1 MSVYTEKKMP
11 DIRKKY
17 RATRF
22 ACYIGYI
29 TQAAVVNLAPLLF
42 VIFSEKYG
50 VSYEMLAR
58 IVLINFIIQIGADI
72 ISIRLSRRFSL
83 RTLSITAHTFC
94 TAGFLLFAFL
104 PEVFGYMGVLLSTT
118 IYSFGGGMIEVVVN
132 PVIDSC
138 DEEIGGEKS
147 PAAIAILH
155 SFYCWG
161 HIVVVAVSTLFLHF
175 FGNDAWHILPLIW
188 SVVPLANIFIFSA
201 VKMPGGSA
209 SGGGLS
215 LKKLFS
221 MKLFLL
227 AAILMISGGAAEQAV
242 AQWSSMFAE
251 KGLGISKTLG
261 DLLGPMCFALCM
273 AIVRI
278 AAGLLG
284 KRIDVKK
291 LLLASSALCIISY
304 CMMVFVKN
312 PVISLLGCSV
322 SGLAVAFMWP
332 GVLSLTSR
340 EIPHGGASMF
350 GALAFFGD
358 VGCSI
363 GPWIAGFVCDGAK
376 LNSASLEKTFPFFS
390 MLDGDQIGLKCG
402 IFAAIIFPVIMLV
415 TLLFFKKKKDN

>member
-1 MSVYTEKKMP
+1 M
-11 DIRKKY
+11 
-17 RATRF
+17 
-22 ACYIGYI
+22 GYI

-42 VIFSEKYG
+42 VIFSEKFG

-58 IVLINFIIQIGADI
+58 IVLINFVIQIIADI
-72 ISIRLSRRFSL
+72 VSVRLSRHFSL
-83 RTLSITAHTFC
+83 RTLSVAAHGFC

-104 PEVFGYMGVLLSTT
+104 PKAFGYMGVLLSTT
-118 IYSFGGGMIEVVVN
+118 VYSFGGGMIEVVVN

-161 HIVVVAVSTLFLHF
+161 HILVVVVSTLFLHF
-175 FGNDAWHILPLIW
+175 FGNEAWYVLPLIW
-188 SVVPLANIFIFSA
+188 AIVPLSNIFIFST
-201 VKMPGGSA
+201 VKMPGSSN

-215 LKKLFS
+215 FRKLFS

-227 AAILMISGGAAEQAV
+227 AAILMIAGGASEQAV

-251 KGLGISKTLG
+251 KGLGISKTMG

-273 AIVRI
+273 AVVRI
-278 AAGLLG
+278 VAGLLG

-291 LLLASSALCIISY
+291 LLFASSVLCIASY

-312 PVISLLGCSV
+312 PVISLFGCSV
-322 SGLAVAFMWP
+322 SGIAVAFMWP
-332 GVLSLTSR
+332 GVLSLTSG

-363 GPWIAGFVCDGAK
+363 GPWIAGLVSDGAK
-376 LNSASLEKTFPFFS
+376 LNAVRLEKAFPFFS

-402 IFAAIIFPVIMLV
+402 IFAAIVFPVIMLV
-415 TLLFFKKKKDN
+415 TLPFFKRKKDK

>member
-1 MSVYTEKKMP
+1 M
-11 DIRKKY
+11 
-17 RATRF
+17 
-22 ACYIGYI
+22 GYI

-42 VIFSEKYG
+42 VIFSEKFG

-58 IVLINFIIQIGADI
+58 IVLINFIIQIAADVVT
-72 ISIRLSRRFSL
+72 IRLSRHFSL
-83 RTLSITAHTFC
+83 RALSVVAHLFC
-94 TAGFLLFAFL
+94 AAGFLLFAFL
-104 PEVFGYMGVLLSTT
+104 PAVLGYVGVLLSTAV
-118 IYSFGGGMIEVVVN
+118 YSFGGGMIEVVVN

-138 DEEIGGEKS
+138 DEETGGEKS
-147 PAAIAILH
+147 SAAIAILH

-161 HIVVVAVSTLFLHF
+161 HILVVVVSTLFLRF
-175 FGNDAWHILPLIW
+175 FGNDAWYILPLIW
-188 SVVPLANIFIFSA
+188 ALVPLSNIFIFSS
-201 VKMPGGSA
+201 VRMPGGSA
-209 SGGGLS
+209 EGGGLS
-215 LKKLFS
+215 FRKLFS
-221 MKLFLL
+221 MKLFVMG
-227 AAILMISGGAAEQAV
+227 AILMVAGGAAEQAV

-251 KGLGISKTLG
+251 KGLGISKMMG

-284 KRIDVKK
+284 KKIDVRK
-291 LLLASSALCIISY
+291 LLTASAALCIISY

-312 PVISLLGCSV
+312 PVVSLLGCSV

-350 GALAFFGD
+350 GTLAFFGD

-363 GPWIAGFVCDGAK
+363 GPWISGWVCDRAK
-376 LNSASLEKTFPFFS
+376 ISAASLEKAFPFFS

-402 IFAAIIFPVIMLV
+402 IFAAVVFPVIMLV
-415 TLLFFKKKKDN
+415 TLPLFKRKDK